1 MQLVHRVRGSS
12 AESKRFFYE
21 SVQLMS
27 TVRGKSAY
35 DAFLKELEAGKLAP
49 IYVFGGS
56 ELYLIQH
63 ATDEIVKRLLPE
75 EARDLNLD
83 RVSLRDWD
91 VKRIITAVLTYPMM
105 AKRRVVVVEDAE
117 ELPPQSV
124 DVWSRYVERPS
135 PTGCVILQARGV
147 QLGDRGDKRFRPFWK
162 SPNALCYEFTPLF
175 DSEAVRWVLERV
187 KAQGRTIQPEAAQLL
202 VAEVGTDLS
211 ALANEIEK
219 LLLGV
224 PEDGSLGVEHVRR
237 IVVGA
242 RGYSF
247 YDLQDA
253 ISDADLSKSLL
264 IVDRL
269 LELGAKDTAI
279 VFHLAN
285 FYRQVAVMWQ
295 LMRRGASDAEA
306 LDTLGLSPKQQFVL
320 RKLRRYVP
328 KVATSE
334 ERLERAFDALLKA
347 EIALK
352 SSAGK
357 RDSRRIVELLVYC
370 LVKDVSA
377 DVLSTPEPVL

>member
-1 MQLVHRVRGSS
+1 
-12 AESKRFFYE
+12 
-21 SVQLMS
+21 MS
-27 TVRGKSAY
+27 PLRGKSVY

-49 IYVFGGS
+49 IYVFAGS
-56 ELYLIQH
+56 ELYLIQQ
-63 ATDEIVKRLLPE
+63 ATDEVVSRLLPE

-124 DVWSRYVERPS
+124 EIWSRYAKRPS
-135 PTGCVILQARGV
+135 PTGCIIFQARGV
-147 QLGDRGDKRFRPFWK
+147 QLGGRGDRRFKPFVS
-162 SPNALCYEFTPLF
+162 SPNALCYEFTPF
-175 DSEAVRWVLERV
+175 YDNEAVRWVLERV
-187 KAQGRTIQPEAAQLL
+187 KTKGKAIQPEAAQLL
-202 VAEVGTDLS
+202 VDEVGTDLS

-219 LLLGV
+219 LLLGTS
-224 PEDGSLGVEHVRR
+224 EDGQIDVELVRR

-253 ISDADLSKSLL
+253 IADADLSKSLL

-295 LMRRGASDAEA
+295 LMRKATSDAEA
-306 LDTLGLSPKQQFVL
+306 LETLGLSPNQQFVL

-328 KVATSE
+328 RVATSE
-334 ERLERAFDALLKA
+334 ERLERVFDALLKA

-370 LVKDVSA
+370 LVKDVPA
-377 DVLSTPEPVL
+377 DVLSTPEPVA